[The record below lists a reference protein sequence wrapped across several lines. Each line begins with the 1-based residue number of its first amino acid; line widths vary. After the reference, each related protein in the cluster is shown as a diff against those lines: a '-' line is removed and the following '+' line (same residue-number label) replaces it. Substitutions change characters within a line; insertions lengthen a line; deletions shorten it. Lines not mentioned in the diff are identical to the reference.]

1 MKRADIDLFEKL
13 EAQLEGFHQEILT
26 LVKKSPND
34 AVNTFK
40 LNFLNAIL
48 GQCNHLLGEKYKP
61 FADFEVF
68 SSDDMPSNSDVS
80 FVVAQYI
87 ECVEKLRAD
96 NIEYKTGERGI
107 YSWYW
112 IIEDSQGLIHT
123 ASPKKLNKK
132 N

>member
-48 GQCNHLLGEKYKP
+48 SQCNQLLGEKYKP

-87 ECVEKLRAD
+87 ECAEKLRAD
-96 NIEYKTGERGI
+96 NIEYKRVGQV
-107 YSWYW
+107 YNWYW
-112 IIEDSQGLIHT
+112 LIEDSQELIRT
-123 ASPKKLNKK
+123 ASPKKLSKK